1 MRGGSLELQAIMAAA
16 LAALTL
22 SAGCSGGSGNGA
34 AWEGPHAAA
43 DWGGADKTGPSGA
56 GRLKVMSY
64 NVHWGVPNGR
74 RLDAVAKTIA
84 ASGADVAGVQELRR
98 FTAKAKF
105 GNYRCE
111 DQPHRLARAL
121 EELTGQK
128 WHWAFV
134 ANTTKRLTRQCAHL
148 AGTARQEGVAIF
160 SRYPIVA
167 QDGYRL
173 AYEKSLAKAV
183 VEVPGAGRV
192 TVYTVHFTFNSV
204 GKRVTQARQVA
215 GIIAGGGGEAAFLT
229 GDLNDQPGD
238 PPVRI
243 LTGVLKDAG
252 GGATRNSKLD
262 YVMYR
267 GGARFESVRVIQSSA
282 SDHRPIVG
290 TFSLN

>member
-1 MRGGSLELQAIMAAA
+1 MRGSSFASRLITGAA

-22 SAGCSGGSGNGA
+22 SAGCSGGGSLGA
-34 AWEGPHAAA
+34 GWEPAHAAA
-43 DWGGADKTGPSGA
+43 DSGGADEAGASGR

-84 ASGADVAGVQELRR
+84 ASGADVAGLQELRR

-111 DQPHRLARAL
+111 DQPRRLERAL
-121 EELTGQK
+121 EELTGHE

-134 ANTTKRLTRQCAHL
+134 ANTTKRLTRQCAHIT
-148 AGTARQEGVAIF
+148 GTARQEGVAIF

-173 AYEKSLAKAV
+173 AYDKSLAKAV
-183 VEVPGAGRV
+183 VDVPGAGRV

-215 GIIAGGGGEAAFLT
+215 RIIAGGGGDAAFLT

-252 GGATRNSKLD
+252 GSATRNSKLD

-267 GGARFESVRVIQSSA
+267 GEARVESVRVIQSSA